1 MTKSGTL
8 SSLLQSN
15 FSDDGKYGLL
25 NRVCL
30 EMKEE
35 NKEHNSE

>member
-15 FSDDGKYGLL
+15 FSDNFDTAEIPGFTGFLSFRFTFDGK
-25 NRVCL
+25 
-30 EMKEE
+30 
-35 NKEHNSE
+35 